1 MTTAVAEHPKALR
14 AEAAW
19 FLRQARPPRLRTM
32 RQFAEEEVVIPD
44 GLYVGRLFRC
54 DRQPYTG
61 LWFDAVDSAA
71 VNGWNRFVATGPRQ
85 SGKTVCAY
93 VIPILYHLF
102 EIGETVVCGLPD
114 MRMAADKWREDIL
127 PVIRRSRF
135 RDQIPARGGGS
146 RGGKIETIQFRNG
159 QTLKFMSGGGG
170 DKSRAGF
177 TSRVI
182 VITET
187 DGMDEPGAASR
198 EADKITQIEAC
209 TRSFGPLKQ
218 VYMECTV
225 SVPLG
230 RTWREYEAGTASR
243 ILLPCPHCGEFV
255 LPERE
260 NLIGWQ
266 AARTVAE
273 ARANAAFACPACGKA
288 WTERQRVEANRAGK
302 LVHRADG
309 TVDSTGTSVGSSPD
323 RKGENNTRDD
333 GTTAPLRSR
342 LGDQGNPQSSPTAEA
357 IGHPS
362 PGTLGFRWSAV
373 HNLFLSAADVA
384 EDEWT
389 AARDEDEEN
398 ATKYMCQFVWA
409 VPYTP
414 PVLDVTPLDAETVK
428 RRSTGLLPKGRLP
441 EDTEY
446 VTIGVD
452 LGKWLA
458 HYVVVAHRPDGSPH
472 VADYDVLEIDS
483 DRLGVE
489 AATLAALRELRDLCD
504 TGWAPVEGAVRQP
517 DQVWIDSGY
526 ADSADAVYAF
536 CAESNRHMARPR
548 YRPTKGQG
556 TTQGRRTSYHQPKST
571 GAVVV
576 HVGVGYH
583 CSRLKAKRVYLI
595 EIDADRW
602 KGWVHERLKTP
613 TDAPGAMT
621 IFAAPS
627 NAHTKFAKHMTSER
641 AVQVFVPGLGT
652 TLRWDCRSRN
662 NHWLDAIYG
671 ACAAG
676 HFCGARLETG
686 VVTAAQ
692 AARRSTEPAR
702 PAIRMPD
709 GRPFLVTER

>member
-1 MTTAVAEHPKALR
+1 MTVAVADDRPARTR
-14 AEAAW
+14 ANEFARATPLAQEAAW
-19 FLRQARPPRLRTM
+19 FLTQARGPRLRSL
-32 RQFAEEEVVIPD
+32 RQFAEDEVVIPD
-44 GLYVGRLFRC
+44 GRWVGRLFRC
-54 DRQPYTG
+54 DRQPYTK
-61 LWFDAVDSAA
+61 LWFDAIDAA
-71 VNGWNRFVATGPRQ
+71 AANGQNRFVATGPRQ
-85 SGKTVCAY
+85 SGKTLCAY
-93 VIPILYHLF
+93 VIPMLYHLF

-135 RDQIPARGGGS
+135 RDQLPARGGGS

-182 VITET
+182 IITET
-187 DGMDEPGAASR
+187 DGMDEPGETSR
-198 EADKITQIEAC
+198 EADKLTQIEAC
-209 TRSFGPLKQ
+209 TRSFGQLKR

-225 SVPLG
+225 SVALG
-230 RTWREYEAGTASR
+230 RTWREYQAGTASR
-243 ILLPCPHCGEFV
+243 IVMPCPHCGKFV
-255 LPERE
+255 CPERE
-260 NLIGWQ
+260 NLTGWQ
-266 AARTVAE
+266 AAPTVAE
-273 ARANAAFACPACGKA
+273 ARDAAAFCCPECGKA
-288 WTERQRVEANRAGK
+288 WTERQRVAANLAGK
-302 LVHRADG
+302 LVHRMD
-309 TVDSTGTSVGSSPD
+309 P
-323 RKGENNTRDD
+323 
-333 GTTAPLRSR
+333 
-342 LGDQGNPQSSPTAEA
+342 SPTT
-357 IGHPS
+357 
-362 PGTLGFRWSAV
+362 GTLGFRWSAV

-428 RRSTGLLPKGRLP
+428 RRVTGLLPKGRLP
-441 EDTEY
+441 ADTEY
-446 VTIGVD
+446 LTVGVD

-483 DRLGVE
+483 DRLGLE

-526 ADSADAVYAF
+526 ADSSDAVYAF
-536 CAESNRHMARPR
+536 CAESNRHMARAR

-556 TTQGRRTSYHQPKST
+556 TTQGRIANYHQPKST

-576 HVGVGYH
+576 HVGAGYH
-583 CSRLKAKRVYLI
+583 CSKLRAKRVILV

-613 TDAPGAMT
+613 SDAAGAMT

-627 NAHTKFAKHMTSER
+627 NAHQKFAKHMTSER
-641 AVQVFVPGLGT
+641 AVQVFVPGRGT
-652 TLRWDCRSRN
+652 MMRWECRSRN
-662 NHWLDAIYG
+662 NHWLDAIYE

-692 AARRSTEPAR
+692 AARRTETETR
-702 PAIRMPD
+702 QAIRTPD